1 MAWKVTDLMDQ
12 KIRFVVR
19 AVGAGVN
26 MNCLC
31 CEFGISWLTGYYW
44 LGRYRDA
51 SSITGLQE
59 HSQRLHQ
66 SPRRTEVSVEAR
78 LMELKQQ
85 HGLGGKKLPSPGPFP
100 HPSLLSGL
108 ESRAQTARAAVGW
121 IAGVKGER
129 INPSLGRYAVL
140 DAARFFDLLQLV

>member
-19 AVGAGVN
+19 AVVN
-26 MNCLC
+26 MNFPVR
-31 CEFGISWLTGYYW
+31 EFGISWLTGHYW
-44 LGRYRDA
+44 MRRYQDA

-59 HSQRLHQ
+59 HSQRLHH
-66 SPRRTEVSVEAR
+66 SPRRTAVSVEAR
-78 LMELKQQ
+78 LMELRRQ
-85 HGLGGKKLPSPGPFP
+85 HGLGGKKLPSPVPFP

-108 ESRAQTARAAVGW
+108 ESRALTARAAVGW

-140 DAARFFDLLQLV
+140 GAARFFDLLQLV